1 MPSIQRS
8 ALVAY
13 SAGAMFDLV
22 NDVAAYPQFLPGCAD
37 SQVLD
42 HSESHMKASLLVS
55 KAGIKQWFTTLNTLE
70 PARRIDMR
78 LVDGPFKQLS
88 GGWTFSPLSDDACKI
103 ALNLD
108 FEFSN
113 RLTEMAFGK
122 VFSGLATSMVNA
134 FTERARSVY

>member
-103 ALNLD
+103 AM
-108 FEFSN
+108 
-113 RLTEMAFGK
+113 RLHVAYSSKML
-122 VFSGLATSMVNA
+122 SLLW
-134 FTERARSVY
+134 